1 MNFFKFYF
9 NFLFVCLQENATFAY
24 EKLKYLPGLTP
35 RKPSGAM
42 YLMVGLDLARFDG
55 IKTDL
60 EFVQML
66 IKEQS
71 VFCLPA
77 SVSSFFVW

>member
-1 MNFFKFYF
+1 M
-9 NFLFVCLQENATFAY
+9 
-24 EKLKYLPGLTP
+24 PGLTP

-42 YLMVGLDLARFDG
+42 YLMVGLDLNRFDG
-55 IKTDL
+55 SFKSDL
-60 EFVQML
+60 EFVQLL

-77 SVSSFFVW
+77 SVSTNLDRV

>member
-1 MNFFKFYF
+1 MLSK
-9 NFLFVCLQENATFAY
+9 
-24 EKLKYLPGLTP
+24 LPGLKP

-42 YLMVGLDLARFDG
+42 YMMVGIDMKKFPS

-60 EFVQML
+60 EFVQLL
-66 IKEQS
+66 IREKS

-77 SVSSFFVW
+77 SVSEF